1 MEYSSLRKAYEVK
14 NEMTLI
20 NYWFYFLLGIVALS
34 KLPKLSEFQND
45 NQ

>member
-20 NYWFYFLLGIVALS
+20 NYGFYFLLGIVALS
-34 KLPKLSEFQND
+34 NLPNLSEFQND